1 MFIQLLISLFGC
13 AAEPDDFSSKANYI
27 ESPKPSETEDD
38 SATFEDSGVVDIGPC
53 PVGLVPVPSAEP
65 AFCIMAYEAH
75 VPESGFGALS
85 QAGLLPS
92 INVSLTQASDRC
104 AETPITVQGDIVGH
118 LRLASFQEWQD
129 AGDGILGAGGTLY
142 PWGDEPHSDQCI
154 MGSGYESFQASGAAT
169 DCYSVFGVF
178 DQIGNIWEWV
188 ATDAEASV
196 SAWTSA
202 QAERGLATQVV
213 NEGVYVTGNDAL
225 LATWIPLAVGLTF
238 ESFEVG
244 EDGRVFVLG
253 ESQTDRDEVVGY
265 LGTHQLILSDRL
277 PVTGDLLPIQIDFS
291 SETGVGTLTTPAQ
304 RDGEPIGVKVGGAY
318 YSGWDSTL
326 RSIFLGHV
334 PEFNGTIGF
343 RCVSDPIDPD

>member
-1 MFIQLLISLFGC
+1 MFIQFLIILFGC
-13 AAEPDDFSSKANYI
+13 EPKSDDFSSQANYI
-27 ESPKPSETEDD
+27 EPPKSSVSDDD
-38 SATFEDSGVVDIGPC
+38 SSTIEDSGVVDIGPC
-53 PVGLVPVPSAEP
+53 PVGLVPIPSSEP

-75 VPESGFGALS
+75 VPDYGGGALS

-92 INVSLTQASDRC
+92 INVSLTEASERC
-104 AETPITVQGDIVGH
+104 AETSITVQGDTVGH
-118 LRLASFQEWQD
+118 LRLASFEEWQD

-154 MGSGYESFQASGAAT
+154 LGSGYESFLTSGTAT
-169 DCYSVFGVF
+169 DCKSVFGVF

-202 QAERGLATQVV
+202 QADQGLAVQVV
-213 NEGVYVTGNDAL
+213 NEAIIVSGDDAL

-253 ESQTDRDEVVGY
+253 ESQTDRDQVVGY
-265 LGTHQLILSDRL
+265 LGTHQLILSHRL

-291 SETGVGTLTTPAQ
+291 SETGMGMLTTPEQ

-334 PEFNGTIGF
+334 PEFDGTIGF
-343 RCVSDPIDPD
+343 RCVSDPLDLD